1 MNIFDINLEY
11 SLFDVIISITLFVLS
26 FIAFFYFGYFR
37 DLKERVKENH
47 KFKDMLID
55 GYIRKFD
62 EYNDII
68 SELRTKIDMIEL
80 RINPEKS
87 TRMEDE
93 IVGST
98 DAVDERSHKNISHNV
113 TPEIVGSTDAVDE
126 RSHKNISHNV
136 TPVMKSVIITDKKDD
151 IRDDVA
157 LHLNTVNS
165 ILKMLEVPLT
175 SREIQGKINKSRE
188 HTSRLLKKLYSENI
202 VIRDETTRP
211 FRYKITNEGRKLLE
225 QTTSSPG

>member
-11 SLFDVIISITLFVLS
+11 SLFDVIISIILFVLS
-26 FIAFFYFGYFR
+26 FVAFFYFGYFR
-37 DLKERVKENH
+37 DLKERVKENQ

-93 IVGST
+93 LITST
-98 DAVDERSHKNISHNV
+98 NAVND
-113 TPEIVGSTDAVDE
+113 

-151 IRDDVA
+151 VRDDVA

-175 SREIQGKINKSRE
+175 SRQIQGKIKKSRE
-188 HTSRLLKKLYSENI
+188 HTSRLLKKLYLENI

-225 QTTSSPG
+225 QPTSSPG

>member
-11 SLFDVIISITLFVLS
+11 SLFDVIISITLFILS
-26 FIAFFYFGYFR
+26 FVAFFYFGYFR
-37 DLKERVKENH
+37 DLKERVKENQ

-62 EYNDII
+62 EYSDII

-93 IVGST
+93 FVSST
-98 DAVDERSHKNISHNV
+98 NAVYDRSHKDISQ
-113 TPEIVGSTDAVDE
+113 
-126 RSHKNISHNV
+126 ISHNV
-136 TPVMKSVIITDKKDD
+136 TPVIKNVIITDKKDGVG
-151 IRDDVA
+151 DDVA

-165 ILKMLEVPLT
+165 ILKMLVVPLT
-175 SREIQGKINKSRE
+175 SREIQGKIKKSRE

-202 VIRDETTRP
+202 VIRDETMRP

>member
-1 MNIFDINLEY
+1 MNIFDINLDY
-11 SLFDVIISITLFVLS
+11 SLFDVIISIILFVLS
-26 FIAFFYFGYFR
+26 FLAFFYFGYFR
-37 DLKERVKENH
+37 DLKERVKENQ

-87 TRMEDE
+87 TLMEDE
-93 IVGST
+93 FVTST
-98 DAVDERSHKNISHNV
+98 NAVDDRSH
-113 TPEIVGSTDAVDE
+113 E
-126 RSHKNISHNV
+126 NISHNV

-151 IRDDVA
+151 VRDDVA

-175 SREIQGKINKSRE
+175 SREIQGKIKKSRE

-202 VIRDETTRP
+202 VIRDETGRP

>member
-11 SLFDVIISITLFVLS
+11 SLFDVILSITLFVLS
-26 FIAFFYFGYFR
+26 FVAFFYFGFFR

-62 EYNDII
+62 EYSDII

-87 TRMEDE
+87 TRIQDE
-93 IVGST
+93 LVTST
-98 DAVDERSHKNISHNV
+98 NAVND
-113 TPEIVGSTDAVDE
+113 

-175 SREIQGKINKSRE
+175 SREIQGKIKKSRE

>member
-11 SLFDVIISITLFVLS
+11 SLFDVIISIILFVLT
-26 FIAFFYFGYFR
+26 FVAFFYFGYFR
-37 DLKERVKENH
+37 DLKERVKENQ

-87 TRMEDE
+87 TLMEDE
-93 IVGST
+93 LVTST
-98 DAVDERSHKNISHNV
+98 NAVND
-113 TPEIVGSTDAVDE
+113 

-136 TPVMKSVIITDKKDD
+136 TPVMKSVIITDKKDH

-175 SREIQGKINKSRE
+175 SREIQGKIKKSRE

>member
-11 SLFDVIISITLFVLS
+11 SLFDVILSITLFVLS
-26 FIAFFYFGYFR
+26 FVAFFYFGYFR

-62 EYNDII
+62 EYSDII

-93 IVGST
+93 LVTST
-98 DAVDERSHKNISHNV
+98 NAVND
-113 TPEIVGSTDAVDE
+113 

-175 SREIQGKINKSRE
+175 SREIQGKIKKSRE

-225 QTTSSPG
+225 QTTGSAG

>member
-11 SLFDVIISITLFVLS
+11 SLFDVIISIILFVLS
-26 FIAFFYFGYFR
+26 FVAFFYFGYFR
-37 DLKERVKENH
+37 DLKERVKENQ

-87 TRMEDE
+87 TRLEDE
-93 IVGST
+93 LVTST
-98 DAVDERSHKNISHNV
+98 NAIDD
-113 TPEIVGSTDAVDE
+113 

-157 LHLNTVNS
+157 LHLNTVKS

-175 SREIQGKINKSRE
+175 SREIQGKIKKSRE

-211 FRYKITNEGRKLLE
+211 FRYKITDEGRKLLE

>member
-11 SLFDVIISITLFVLS
+11 SLFDVILSITLFVLS
-26 FIAFFYFGYFR
+26 FVAFFYFGYFR

-62 EYNDII
+62 EYSDII

-93 IVGST
+93 LVTST
-98 DAVDERSHKNISHNV
+98 NAVND
-113 TPEIVGSTDAVDE
+113 

-175 SREIQGKINKSRE
+175 SREIQGKIKKSRE

>member
-1 MNIFDINLEY
+1 MNISDINLEY
-11 SLFDVIISITLFVLS
+11 SLFDVIISIILFVLS
-26 FIAFFYFGYFR
+26 FLAFFYFGYFR
-37 DLKERVKENH
+37 DLKERVKENQ

-93 IVGST
+93 FVTST
-98 DAVDERSHKNISHNV
+98 NAVDDRSH
-113 TPEIVGSTDAVDE
+113 E
-126 RSHKNISHNV
+126 NISHNV

-151 IRDDVA
+151 VRDDVA

-175 SREIQGKINKSRE
+175 SREIQGKIKKSRE

>member
-11 SLFDVIISITLFVLS
+11 SLFDVIISIILFVLS
-26 FIAFFYFGYFR
+26 FVAFFYFGYFR
-37 DLKERVKENH
+37 DLKERVKENQ

-68 SELRTKIDMIEL
+68 SELRSKIDMIEL

-93 IVGST
+93 LVTST
-98 DAVDERSHKNISHNV
+98 NTVD
-113 TPEIVGSTDAVDE
+113 D

-175 SREIQGKINKSRE
+175 SREIQGKIKKSRE
-188 HTSRLLKKLYSENI
+188 HTSRLLKKLYSKNI
-202 VIRDETTRP
+202 VIRDEATRP

>member
-1 MNIFDINLEY
+1 MNIFDINLQY
-11 SLFDVIISITLFVLS
+11 SLFDVIISIILFVLS
-26 FIAFFYFGYFR
+26 FVAFFYFGYFR
-37 DLKERVKENH
+37 DLKERVKENQ

-87 TRMEDE
+87 TRLEDE
-93 IVGST
+93 LVTST
-98 DAVDERSHKNISHNV
+98 NAIDD
-113 TPEIVGSTDAVDE
+113 

-151 IRDDVA
+151 VRDDVA

-175 SREIQGKINKSRE
+175 SREIQGKIKKSRE

>member
-11 SLFDVIISITLFVLS
+11 SLFDVIISIILFVLS
-26 FIAFFYFGYFR
+26 FVAFFYFGYFR
-37 DLKERVKENH
+37 DLKERVKENQ

-68 SELRTKIDMIEL
+68 SELRSKIDMIEL

-87 TRMEDE
+87 TWMEDE
-93 IVGST
+93 LVTST
-98 DAVDERSHKNISHNV
+98 NVVD
-113 TPEIVGSTDAVDE
+113 D

-175 SREIQGKINKSRE
+175 SREIQGKIKKSRE

-202 VIRDETTRP
+202 VIRDEATRP

>member
-1 MNIFDINLEY
+1 MNIFDIKLEY
-11 SLFDVIISITLFVLS
+11 SLFDVIISIILFVLS
-26 FIAFFYFGYFR
+26 FVAFFYFSYFR
-37 DLKERVKENH
+37 DLKERAKENQ

-93 IVGST
+93 FVT
-98 DAVDERSHKNISHNV
+98 NTNAVD
-113 TPEIVGSTDAVDE
+113 D

-151 IRDDVA
+151 VRDDVA

-175 SREIQGKINKSRE
+175 SREIQGKIKKSRE

>member
-11 SLFDVIISITLFVLS
+11 SLFDVIISIILFVLS
-26 FIAFFYFGYFR
+26 FVAFFYFGYFR
-37 DLKERVKENH
+37 DLKERVKENQ

-87 TRMEDE
+87 TLVEDKLVTS
-93 IVGST
+93 IN
-98 DAVDERSHKNISHNV
+98 AVND
-113 TPEIVGSTDAVDE
+113 

-175 SREIQGKINKSRE
+175 SREIQGKIKKSRE

>member
-11 SLFDVIISITLFVLS
+11 SLFDVIISIILFVLS
-26 FIAFFYFGYFR
+26 FVAFFYFGYFR
-37 DLKERVKENH
+37 DLKERVKENQ

-87 TRMEDE
+87 TRMQDE
-93 IVGST
+93 FVTST
-98 DAVDERSHKNISHNV
+98 NAVDDRSH
-113 TPEIVGSTDAVDE
+113 E
-126 RSHKNISHNV
+126 NISHNV

-151 IRDDVA
+151 VRDDVA

-175 SREIQGKINKSRE
+175 SREIQGKIKKSRE

-202 VIRDETTRP
+202 VIRDETARP

>member
-26 FIAFFYFGYFR
+26 FVAFFYFGYFR
-37 DLKERVKENH
+37 DLKERVKENQ

-62 EYNDII
+62 EYSDII

-93 IVGST
+93 LVTST
-98 DAVDERSHKNISHNV
+98 NAVKDRSHKNISQ
-113 TPEIVGSTDAVDE
+113 
-126 RSHKNISHNV
+126 ISHNV
-136 TPVMKSVIITDKKDD
+136 TPVIKSVIITDKKDGVG
-151 IRDDVA
+151 DDVA

-165 ILKMLEVPLT
+165 ILKMLEVPLS
-175 SREIQGKINKSRE
+175 SREIQGKIKKSRE

-225 QTTSSPG
+225 QTASSPG

>member
-26 FIAFFYFGYFR
+26 FVAFFYFGYFR
-37 DLKERVKENH
+37 DLKERVKENQ

-62 EYNDII
+62 EYSDII

-93 IVGST
+93 LVTST
-98 DAVDERSHKNISHNV
+98 NAVNDKSHKNISQ
-113 TPEIVGSTDAVDE
+113 
-126 RSHKNISHNV
+126 ISHNV
-136 TPVMKSVIITDKKDD
+136 TPVIKSVIITDKKDGVG
-151 IRDDVA
+151 DDVA

-175 SREIQGKINKSRE
+175 SREIQGKIKKSRE

>member
-11 SLFDVIISITLFVLS
+11 SLFDVIISIILFVLT
-26 FIAFFYFGYFR
+26 FVAFFYFGYFR
-37 DLKERVKENH
+37 DLKERVKENQ

-87 TRMEDE
+87 TLMEDE
-93 IVGST
+93 LVTST
-98 DAVDERSHKNISHNV
+98 NAVND
-113 TPEIVGSTDAVDE
+113 

-136 TPVMKSVIITDKKDD
+136 TPVMKSVIITDKKDH
-151 IRDDVA
+151 IRDDLA

-175 SREIQGKINKSRE
+175 SREIQGKIKKSRE

-202 VIRDETTRP
+202 VIRDGTTRP
-211 FRYKITNEGRKLLE
+211 FRYRITNEGRKQLE

>member
-26 FIAFFYFGYFR
+26 FVAFFYFGYFR
-37 DLKERVKENH
+37 DLKERVKENQ

-62 EYNDII
+62 EYSDII

-87 TRMEDE
+87 KRMQDE
-93 IVGST
+93 LVTST
-98 DAVDERSHKNISHNV
+98 NAVNDRSHKNISQ
-113 TPEIVGSTDAVDE
+113 
-126 RSHKNISHNV
+126 ISHNV
-136 TPVMKSVIITDKKDD
+136 TPVIKSVIITDKKDGVG
-151 IRDDVA
+151 DDFA
-157 LHLNTVNS
+157 LHLNTINS

-175 SREIQGKINKSRE
+175 SREIQGKIKKSRE

>member
-11 SLFDVIISITLFVLS
+11 SLFDVIISIILFVLS
-26 FIAFFYFGYFR
+26 FVAFFYFGYFR
-37 DLKERVKENH
+37 DLKERVKENQ

-93 IVGST
+93 LVTST
-98 DAVDERSHKNISHNV
+98 NAVD
-113 TPEIVGSTDAVDE
+113 D

-151 IRDDVA
+151 VRDDVA

-175 SREIQGKINKSRE
+175 SRQIQGKIKKSRE

>member
-1 MNIFDINLEY
+1 MNIYDINLEY
-11 SLFDVIISITLFVLS
+11 SLFDVIISIILFVLS
-26 FIAFFYFGYFR
+26 FVAFFYFGYFR
-37 DLKERVKENH
+37 DLKERVKENQ

-87 TRMEDE
+87 IRIQDELVTR
-93 IVGST
+93 T
-98 DAVDERSHKNISHNV
+98 NAVNDRS
-113 TPEIVGSTDAVDE
+113 D
-126 RSHKNISHNV
+126 KNISHNV

-175 SREIQGKINKSRE
+175 SREIQGKIKKSRE

>member
-11 SLFDVIISITLFVLS
+11 SLFDVIISITFFVLS

-87 TRMEDE
+87 ARMEDE
-93 IVGST
+93 IV
-98 DAVDERSHKNISHNV
+98 AI
-113 TPEIVGSTDAVDE
+113 TDAVDE

-175 SREIQGKINKSRE
+175 SREIQGKIKKSRE